1 MKKFMLPAIV
11 AIAAASGI
19 IGFSNQSSKHELN
32 ALAIANIEA
41 LSIYELPPLPVN
53 CSNSGSG
60 DCYEISLNSKPCP
73 AGSPYITSIECDFS
87 GSMGDYCEPFSC

>member
-41 LSIYELPPLPVN
+41 LTLTEVQGGCITFK
-53 CSNSGSG
+53 G
-60 DCYEISLNSKPCP
+60 DECFFNGLQFTDSK
-73 AGSPYITSIECDFS
+73 AEYYFIED
-87 GSMGDYCEPFSC
+87 